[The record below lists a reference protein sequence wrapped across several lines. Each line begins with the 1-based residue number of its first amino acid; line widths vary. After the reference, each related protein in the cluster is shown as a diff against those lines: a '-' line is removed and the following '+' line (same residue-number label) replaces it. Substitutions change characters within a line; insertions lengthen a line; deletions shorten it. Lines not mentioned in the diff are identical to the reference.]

1 MPLQPSDE
9 ELYKAVLNLQADAN
23 FQVIRKYLGRRH
35 LEEMTKF
42 HSLSDETKMRW
53 AQGRDAEILDLY
65 SKTDPNLARAELEKL
80 MQRANENQAAQKISK
95 G

>member
-9 ELYKAVLNLQADAN
+9 EFYKAVINLQADPN
-23 FQVIRKYLGRRH
+23 FKIIRSYLGRRH
-35 LEEMTKF
+35 LEEMSKF
-42 HSLSDETKMRW
+42 HSLMDEVKIRW

-65 SKTDPNLARAELEKL
+65 SKTDPSLARTELEKL
-80 MQRANENQAAQKISK
+80 MQRANENQAAQKLSR

>member
-9 ELYKAVLNLQADAN
+9 QLYRAVLNLQADPN
-23 FQVIRKYLGRRH
+23 FKVIRSFIGRRH
-35 LEEMTKF
+35 LEEMSKF
-42 HSLSDETKMRW
+42 HSLADEVKMRW

-65 SKTDPNLARAELEKL
+65 NKLDPNFAVIELERL
-80 MQRANENQAAQKISK
+80 MKKADEAKTGRKAAQ

>member
-9 ELYKAVLNLQADAN
+9 EFYRAVLNLQADLN
-23 FQVIRKYLGRRH
+23 FRVIRSYLGRRH
-35 LEEMTKF
+35 LEEMSKF
-42 HSLSDETKMRW
+42 HALMDETKMRW

-65 SKTDPNLARAELEKL
+65 SKIDPNLAQVELEKL
-80 MQRANENQAAQKISK
+80 MQRASESQAAQKLSR

>member
-9 ELYKAVLNLQADAN
+9 ELYRAVINLQADPSFKVVRAY
-23 FQVIRKYLGRRH
+23 VGRRH
-35 LEEMTKF
+35 LEEMSRF
-42 HSLSDETKMRW
+42 HALTDDMKIHK

-65 SKTDPNLARAELEKL
+65 SKMDPVYARNELEKL
-80 MQRANENQAAQKISK
+80 IQRANETNASQKLSK

>member
-9 ELYKAVLNLQADAN
+9 ELYRAVINLQADPS
-23 FQVIRKYLGRRH
+23 FRVVRSYLGRRH
-35 LEEMTKF
+35 LEEMSKF
-42 HSLSDETKMRW
+42 HSLVDEVKMRW

-65 SKTDPNLARAELEKL
+65 SKTDPNLARTELEKL
-80 MQRANENQAAQKISK
+80 IQRANENQASQKLSK

>member
-23 FQVIRKYLGRRH
+23 FRVIRSYLGRRH
-35 LEEMTKF
+35 LEEMSKF
-42 HSLSDETKMRW
+42 HSLLDETKMRW

-65 SKTDPNLARAELEKL
+65 AKIDPNLARTELEKL
-80 MQRANENQAAQKISK
+80 MQRANETQAAQKISR

>member
-9 ELYKAVLNLQADAN
+9 ELYRAVLNLQADAN
-23 FQVIRKYLGRRH
+23 FRVIRSYLGRRH
-35 LEEMTKF
+35 LEEMSKF
-42 HSLSDETKMRW
+42 HSLFDETKMRW

-65 SKTDPNLARAELEKL
+65 SKTDPNLAKAELEKL
-80 MQRANENQAAQKISK
+80 IQRANENQAAQRISK

>member
-23 FQVIRKYLGRRH
+23 FRVIRSYLGRRH
-35 LEEMTKF
+35 LEEMSKF
-42 HSLSDETKMRW
+42 HSLVDEVKMRW

-65 SKTDPNLARAELEKL
+65 GKTDPLVARNELEKL
-80 MQRANENQAAQKISK
+80 IKRASENQAAQNLSK

>member
-23 FQVIRKYLGRRH
+23 FKVIRSYIGRRH
-35 LEEMTKF
+35 LEEMSKF
-42 HSLSDETKMRW
+42 HVLADEVKVRW

-65 SKTDPNLARAELEKL
+65 SQTDPQFARGELEKL
-80 MQRANENQAAQKISK
+80 MQRANETQASQKLSK